1 MISEKAL
8 GRVLE
13 SHESDEASATIEK
26 TKKPVAKKTQK
37 AKAKVVVTGSKGSR
51 RMNTRAAS
59 KNGKDGALTNG
70 LDVERRPAPRP
81 KKKQGDETVIEVE
94 MLTGTLFIYRGK
106 HHRVEFI
113 RTI

>member
-1 MISEKAL
+1 M
-8 GRVLE
+8 LE

-26 TKKPVAKKTQK
+26 TKKPVAAKKTQK
-37 AKAKVVVTGSKGSR
+37 AKSKAKVVVTGSKGWR

-70 LDVERRPAPRP
+70 LDFERRPAPRP